1 MDYIIRKISL
11 DDYTIYKTHIQ
22 SDVSFDFFSNFINNI
37 LNNNHCILVIE
48 KDSKIIGSGTLLI
61 EEKMTY
67 GGCKMGHIENI
78 YIDEFM
84 RGKKYGSILVNELVS
99 IAKNHKCYRI
109 DLSCENHLIPF
120 YKNIGFDTN
129 IICMSMNIK
138 ENYK

>member
-11 DDYTIYKTHIQ
+11 DDYISYKTHIQ
-22 SDVSFDFFSNFINNI
+22 SDVSFDFFSNFVNNI

-78 YIDEFM
+78 YIDESM

-129 IICMSMNIK
+129 IICMSMHIK